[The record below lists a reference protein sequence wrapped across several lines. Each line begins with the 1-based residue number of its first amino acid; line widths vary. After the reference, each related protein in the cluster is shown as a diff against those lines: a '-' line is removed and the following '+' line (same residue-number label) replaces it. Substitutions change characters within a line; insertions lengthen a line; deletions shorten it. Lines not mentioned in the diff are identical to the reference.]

1 LLDGAAASER
11 DKTAGADPESVRI
24 ENSFI
29 PVDGVGERT
38 ERSLWESG
46 VTHWDAFD
54 QSTVGARQAE
64 NIESF
69 IADAAER
76 LDDGDA
82 RFFREQFPSGSHW
95 RCYENF
101 REETCFL
108 DIETTGLDQH
118 RHDVTVVGVHSP
130 GETEVMVAGRTLTAE
145 RLQRRLD
152 DAKLLVTFNGKRF
165 DVPFL
170 ETAFDIDIDVPHV
183 DLMYPCRRLDLTG
196 GLKAIE
202 AETGI
207 ERDRPDLS
215 GEDAVRLWR
224 EYERGDESALET
236 LVSYNREDAAN
247 LETLADVVA
256 ESLHE
261 DLFVPAVSR

>member
-1 LLDGAAASER
+1 M
-11 DKTAGADPESVRI
+11 RI

-29 PVDGVGERT
+29 PADGVGERT

-54 QSTVGARQAE
+54 PSAVGARQAE

-69 IADAAER
+69 VARAAEH

-82 RFFREQFPSGSHW
+82 AFFREQFPSGSHW

-101 REETCFL
+101 REDACFL

-130 GETEVMVAGRTLTAE
+130 GETEVLVAGRDLTAE

-170 ETAFDIDIDVPHV
+170 ETAFDVDVEMPHV

-202 AETGI
+202 KETGI
-207 ERDRPDLS
+207 DRDRPDLS

-224 EYERGDESALET
+224 EYERGDERALET
-236 LVSYNREDAAN
+236 LVSYNRDDTEN
-247 LETLADVVA
+247 LRALADHVTDRLDSDV
-256 ESLHE
+256 
-261 DLFVPAVSR
+261 FVTPE

>member
-1 LLDGAAASER
+1 M
-11 DKTAGADPESVRI
+11 RI

-38 ERSLWESG
+38 ERTLWESG
-46 VTHWDAFD
+46 VTRWDAFD
-54 QSTVGARQAE
+54 ESVVGERRGE
-64 NIESF
+64 RIREF
-69 IADAAER
+69 IDTATDR

-82 RFFREQFPSGSHW
+82 AFFRRAFPDGAHW

-118 RHDVTVVGVHSP
+118 RDDVTVVGLHSP
-130 GETEVMVAGRTLTAE
+130 GETETLVAGRDLTADH
-145 RLQRRLD
+145 LQRRLD

-170 ETAFDIDIDVPHV
+170 ETAFDVSVDVPHV

-196 GLKAIE
+196 GLKTIE
-202 AETGI
+202 SEVGI
-207 ERDRPDLS
+207 DRDRSDLS
-215 GEDAVRLWR
+215 GRDAVRLWR
-224 EYERGDESALET
+224 EYERGADGALET
-236 LVSYNREDAAN
+236 LVSYNRDDTEN
-247 LETLADVVA
+247 LRTLADLVTDRLDSDV
-256 ESLHE
+256 
-261 DLFVPAVSR
+261 FVSPD

>member
-1 LLDGAAASER
+1 M
-11 DKTAGADPESVRI
+11 RI

-29 PVDGVGERT
+29 PAEGVGERT

-46 VTHWDAFD
+46 VTHWESFD
-54 QSTVGARQAE
+54 PSAVGARQAE

-69 IADAAER
+69 IADASER

-108 DIETTGLDQH
+108 DIETTGLDQR

-130 GETEVMVAGRTLTAE
+130 GDTEVFVAGRDLTAE
-145 RLQRRLD
+145 RLQGRLD

-170 ETAFDIDIDVPHV
+170 EEAFDVDVDVPHV
-183 DLMYPCRRLDLTG
+183 DLMYPCRRLGLTG

-202 AETGI
+202 KETGI
-207 ERDRPDLS
+207 DRDRPDLS
-215 GEDAVRLWR
+215 GRDAVRLWR
-224 EYERGDESALET
+224 EYERGDEHALET
-236 LVSYNREDAAN
+236 LVSYNRDDTEN
-247 LETLADVVA
+247 LRLLADHVT
-256 ESLHE
+256 
-261 DLFVPAVSR
+261 DLLDSDVFVTTE